1 MDRRIVLAGLA
12 AAITAP
18 ALAQT
23 SGSPSTRQPG
33 APPVQPGEPLGQ
45 AAWAGSR

>member
-23 SGSPSTRQPG
+23 SGSP
-33 APPVQPGEPLGQ
+33 APDNQVPPLVQPGEPLGQ